1 MDPLLRRGSAN
12 CADAPA
18 EHRTAAGTTVGP
30 QMTQAGNDTDVETD
44 TETALL
50 EIREQNEMR
59 SEQVHA
65 TKRRIGNYDSV

>member
-1 MDPLLRRGSAN
+1 MRLQSIARL
-12 CADAPA
+12 PA
-18 EHRTAAGTTVGP
+18 LQSVP
-30 QMTQAGNDTDVETD
+30 KAGNDTDVETD
-44 TETALL
+44 TETALP